1 MSVNNE
7 VFSEKKIT
15 KKRRYVQF
23 RGDSSLKKL
32 FVKEKNTRFVTTY
45 HVWFREGDGIEGV

>member
-15 KKRRYVQF
+15 KKRRHVQF

-32 FVKEKNTRFVTTY
+32 FMKEKTRFVTTY
-45 HVWFREGDGIEGV
+45 HVWFREGGGIEGV